1 MKQLKSLRWGLGAL
15 VALPLLVSCSD
26 SLSDIGESVQPGQ
39 DKVTGQITY
48 VQFAASTVASP
59 EVNSTS
65 QEALLGELVD
75 AQYGTVRGEYI
86 TQVRTAAGFKI
97 DSLPAGGGIDSVSL
111 RLFYQQRAGNALAP
125 INIEVYEVAKG
136 FTGSSVSVKDL
147 ENYRK
152 TAQLLTSKTIVPG
165 RDAIK
170 LKDGTDSAFYIIIPL
185 RNASGVYSDLGQRIL
200 DLSRSNPEYFLTQ
213 ESFGKNVLGGLLVTP
228 ATGSGYLLEIAQTEL
243 ILHYHHPARLK
254 PDSIVKA
261 QQPMVSTL
269 LTPRLNGISATDLS
283 ALTAPSSDYTYIKG
297 PAGVTTELTL
307 SAADLQR
314 LARKAPA
321 PASGMT
327 ARDFFGRV
335 WMLADAPLSLRVDNP
350 AQLTLNPSAFM
361 VLLESDSVRSFFGSA
376 TPSVRA
382 GYSYISDRYQVQR
395 PVYNFRNVA
404 QLIMRHLA
412 AHAKY
417 TADGWTVTEPLKVQI
432 YPVSYNT
439 SQGVTL
445 TLQPN
450 LFPNFVRLSKKP
462 ETLRVGF
469 VSSLIQQQ

>member
-15 VALPLLVSCSD
+15 VALPLLASCSD

-147 ENYRK
+147 ETYRK

-170 LKDGTDSAFYIIIPL
+170 LKDGTDSAFYINIPL

-269 LTPRLNGISATDLS
+269 LTPRLNGISATALS
-283 ALTAPSSDYTYIKG
+283 ALTAPS
-297 PAGVTTELTL
+297 
-307 SAADLQR
+307 
-314 LARKAPA
+314 
-321 PASGMT
+321 
-327 ARDFFGRV
+327 RDH
-335 WMLADAPLSLRVDNP
+335 
-350 AQLTLNPSAFM
+350 TAFM

-382 GYSYISDRYQVQR
+382 GYSYISDRYQVER

-417 TADGWTVTEPLKVQI
+417 TTDGWTVTEPLKVQI